1 MKATDLRALPEHYIA
16 LGPILKPYG
25 TTGDFIV
32 DSFPETALDDYI
44 FIEIEVIKVPFEI
57 EELVDRSGQVV
68 VKVSGVDDVE
78 TAELYRGCPTFVAPS
93 DQQDLTQYEGESYQ
107 SLIGWRVYSSN
118 DDAYLGVVERYDDS
132 TANILLCVRSADG
145 IEHLLPWV
153 TAWVEALD
161 EAHHILRLTLPE
173 GLLE

>member
-32 DSFPETALDDYI
+32 DSFPETALDDFI
-44 FIEIEVIKVPFEI
+44 FIEIEGIKVPFEI

-78 TAELYRGCPTFVAPS
+78 TAERYRGSPTFAAPGE
-93 DQQDLTQYEGESYQ
+93 QHDLTQDESKDYR
-107 SLIGWRVYSSN
+107 SLLGWRVYSDG

-132 TANILLCVRSADG
+132 TANVLLSVQSGDG
-145 IEHLLPWV
+145 TEQLLPWV
-153 TAWVEALD
+153 AEWVEALD
-161 EAHHILRLTLPE
+161 EEHHILRLTLPE
-173 GLLE
+173 GLLG

>member
-1 MKATDLRALPEHYIA
+1 MKPTDLRALPEHYIA

-32 DSFPETALDDYI
+32 DSFPETALDDFI
-44 FIEIEVIKVPFEI
+44 FIEIEGIKVPFEI